1 MKIGIVG
8 LGVVGGA
15 IRYGF
20 EKLGHDVAFHDIAL
34 ETKIDDVLGSEV
46 CFLCVPSP
54 SSPDGS
60 CNVSIV
66 EEVVDTLLNKQYTG
80 TICIKSTVV
89 PGTTARLR
97 EKHNTDQIC
106 FVPEFLRERCA
117 SIDFVENHDVCII
130 GCTDEQSYKIVKQA
144 HGHLPKRFKKLT
156 PTEAELTKYFNN
168 VYNAT
173 LITFANSFY
182 EVCTAS
188 GANYTKV
195 KNAIV
200 MRDHIQDIYLD
211 CNKNFRGFGGMCL
224 PKDTKALAHLCK
236 ERNIDVDF
244 FDNIIEEN
252 SKYKVTVFKG
262 MRKE

>member
-1 MKIGIVG
+1 MKIGIIG

-20 EKLGHDVAFHDIAL
+20 EKLGHDVSFHDITL
-34 ETKIDDVLGSEV
+34 NTTIEDVLSSEI

-54 SSPDGS
+54 SAIDGS
-60 CNVSIV
+60 CDISIV
-66 EEVVDTLLNKQYTG
+66 EEVVNNLIDKKYDG
-80 TICIKSTVV
+80 IICIKSTVV
-89 PGTTARLR
+89 PGTTERLR
-97 EKHNTDQIC
+97 EKYNTDKIC

-117 SIDFVENHDVCII
+117 SIDFVENHDVCIV
-130 GCTDEQSYKIVKQA
+130 GCTSEQSYKIIKSA
-144 HGHLPKRFKKLT
+144 HGHLPKKFKKLT

-182 EVCTAS
+182 EVCKVS

-195 KNAIV
+195 KNAIA

-224 PKDTKALAHLCK
+224 PKDTKALAFLCK
-236 ERNIDVDF
+236 EKNIDVGF
-244 FDNIIEEN
+244 FDSIIKEN
-252 SKYKVTVFKG
+252 NKYKITVFKG

>member
-1 MKIGIVG
+1 MKIGIIG

-20 EKLGHDVAFHDIAL
+20 EKLGHDVMFHDIAL
-34 ETKIDDVLGSEV
+34 QTRIEDILKSEI

-54 SSPDGS
+54 SMPDGG
-60 CNVSIV
+60 CDTSIV
-66 EEVVDTLLNKQYTG
+66 EKVISDLASRDYKGV
-80 TICIKSTVV
+80 ICIKSTVV
-89 PGTTARLR
+89 PGTTERLK
-97 EKHNTDQIC
+97 EKHNNDRIC

-117 SIDFVENHDVCII
+117 SLDFVENHDVCII
-130 GCTDEQSYKIVKQA
+130 GCGLEEDYKLIKEA
-144 HGHLPKRFKKLT
+144 HGHLPRKFKKLT
-156 PTEAELTKYFNN
+156 TTEAELSKYFNN

-182 EVCTAS
+182 EVCNAS

-200 MRDHIQDIYLD
+200 SREHIQDIYLD

-224 PKDTKALAHLCK
+224 PKDTKALASLCREK
-236 ERNIDVDF
+236 GLNVDF
-244 FDNIIEEN
+244 FDNILEEN
-252 SKYKVTVFKG
+252 DKYKVTVFKG